1 MNPIYYKSAVRQ
13 QANLFFLAKSGK
25 KRVLLSLK
33 VSAACAKFSGIQRSW
48 TIGAILII
56 APRRQATQGR
66 LLYISILFLAPLAA
80 LREILGLACPA
91 ALGPSSWSAAQL
103 RAERLEF
110 ATKYAPLSSGLFDR
124 HFHRFNGRRELLP
137 DFSVDLISNIF
148 GEQLRAGVNK
158 R

>member
-1 MNPIYYKSAVRQ
+1 MVGSFGSLRKICWHSALLDDRR
-13 QANLFFLAKSGK
+13 NSYHRAK
-25 KRVLLSLK
+25 
-33 VSAACAKFSGIQRSW
+33 
-48 TIGAILII
+48 
-56 APRRQATQGR
+56 APSYAGR

-110 ATKYAPLSSGLFDR
+110 APKYAPLSSGLFDR

-137 DFSVDLISNIF
+137 DFSVDLISNIL